1 MRESNITLIQLVITI
16 DRSMEFMNA
25 RNARIQIDLILQGHA
40 RNIYHGK
47 SKRPRLQIDTRQLLV
62 VKLFKE

>member
-1 MRESNITLIQLVITI
+1 
-16 DRSMEFMNA
+16 MEFMKA

-47 SKRPRLQIDTRQLLV
+47 PKRPRLQIDTRQLLV